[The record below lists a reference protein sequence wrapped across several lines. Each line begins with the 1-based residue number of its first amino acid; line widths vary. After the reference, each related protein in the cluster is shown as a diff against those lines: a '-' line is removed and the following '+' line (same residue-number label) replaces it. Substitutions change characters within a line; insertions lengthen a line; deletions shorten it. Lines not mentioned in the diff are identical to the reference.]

1 VKKLKKRINK
11 KKEEKIKMQIKVKE
25 NGYLTKSTLIKVQ
38 QNINKKRRNK

>member
-1 VKKLKKRINK
+1 MKKSRKRINK
-11 KKEEKIKMQIKVKE
+11 KREGKIKMQIKVKE